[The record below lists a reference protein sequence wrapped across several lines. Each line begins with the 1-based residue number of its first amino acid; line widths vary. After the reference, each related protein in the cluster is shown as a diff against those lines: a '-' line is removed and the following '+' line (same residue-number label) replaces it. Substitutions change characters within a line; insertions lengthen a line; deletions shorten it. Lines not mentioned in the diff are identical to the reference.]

1 MIELRAQTA
10 CAGLLPVATD
20 ECTLEEVSLGQMYQV
35 SPFAGAWAAASD
47 DLKKLFGVELPA
59 AGGAT
64 QNGDVRLIWF
74 GRETALLMGAEH
86 APDLKCAA
94 VTDQSDAW
102 ASVVLRGSS
111 AVDVLARLVPTDLRP
126 TVFGAGATARTLVGH
141 MSVSITR
148 TEADAFLILVFRSM
162 AQTLI
167 EEITEAMEAVAS
179 RG

>member
-1 MIELRAQTA
+1 
-10 CAGLLPVATD
+10 
-20 ECTLEEVSLGQMYQV
+20 
-35 SPFAGAWAAASD
+35 
-47 DLKKLFGVELPA
+47 
-59 AGGAT
+59 
-64 QNGDVRLIWF
+64 
-74 GRETALLMGAEH
+74 MGAEH

-94 VTDQSDAW
+94 VIDQSDAW

-167 EEITEAMEAVAS
+167 EEITEAMEAVAA